1 MHVKETWKLEGA
13 FYIRVASKLH
23 DFASSTPWE
32 GGMTPQDAR
41 EEEQSQRIR
50 IDWGEWTIARTAA
63 AAAAAA
69 IPSLLKRLREGER
82 GRMEDIRPE

>member
-1 MHVKETWKLEGA
+1 
-13 FYIRVASKLH
+13 
-23 DFASSTPWE
+23 
-32 GGMTPQDAR
+32 MTPQDAR

-63 AAAAAA
+63 A

>member
-1 MHVKETWKLEGA
+1 
-13 FYIRVASKLH
+13 
-23 DFASSTPWE
+23 
-32 GGMTPQDAR
+32 MTPQDAR

-69 IPSLLKRLREGER
+69 FREGGRER
-82 GRMEDIRPE
+82 QNGGYKAGMISVPRSDD